1 MCNEFEY
8 LIRSGRFIDR
18 IKRARKLC
26 GVIKNTSNISRVLN
40 GQVISGVRLKGL
52 NFGMNLR
59 TKHWKHFFR
68 VDERS
73 KSSYSYVT
81 SVC

>member
-1 MCNEFEY
+1 VCSGFEFLVSSE
-8 LIRSGRFIDR
+8 IFINRF
-18 IKRARKLC
+18 KRAKKLC
-26 GVIKNTSNISRVLN
+26 GVIKNTSNISRVSN

-59 TKHWKHFFR
+59 AKHWKLFFR

-73 KSSYSYVT
+73 KSSHSYVS

>member
-1 MCNEFEY
+1 M
-8 LIRSGRFIDR
+8 
-18 IKRARKLC
+18 
-26 GVIKNTSNISRVLN
+26 IKNTSNIPRVFN
-40 GQVISGVRLKGL
+40 GQVISGVRLKGP

-59 TKHWKHFFR
+59 DMHWKLFFR